1 MSPDWLA
8 EFQSRFGA
16 VLRAP
21 LDRTSGTLRAVP
33 SSYDMG
39 PDAPSG
45 ERLAVYNRQYWF
57 RLFGVFHTAFPLTTR
72 LVGHWSF
79 NDYAARFLLEH
90 PPRGWDIDDVPHGF
104 EDWFA
109 AALGEPSTTVEPEA
123 LREAARIDA
132 AWRRVFRAPS
142 TTPFHPSSKDATGL
156 LDSRLELSPA
166 VALVSER
173 WPLLEL
179 KRALSGDDGE
189 APVALPAAL
198 PEPRFWALVRRAGGI
213 GQMPLEAREAE
224 LFDLLARHTVRDAL
238 VRLEAACPEAER
250 ATLPENAQRWLAR
263 SVQLD
268 FWTRAHLQRTQ
279 L

>member
-1 MSPDWLA
+1 MTPDWLA
-8 EFQSRFGA
+8 EFQARFGA

-33 SSYDMG
+33 SSYDLG
-39 PDAPSG
+39 PDTPSK

-72 LVGHWSF
+72 LVGHWAF
-79 NDYAARFLLEH
+79 NDYAARFLLDH
-90 PPRGWDIDDVPHGF
+90 PPCGWDIDDVPNGF

-109 AALGEPSTTVEPEA
+109 TVVEVEA

-142 TTPFHPSSKDATGL
+142 TTPFHPSSKDAASL

-166 VALVSER
+166 VAVVSER

-179 KRALSGDDGE
+179 KRAFSGDDGE
-189 APVALPAAL
+189 APIALPAAL
-198 PEPRFWALVRRAGGI
+198 SEPRFWALVRRAEGI
-213 GQMPLEAREAE
+213 AQLPLETREAE
-224 LFDLLARHTVRDAL
+224 LFTLLARHTVRDAL
-238 VRLEAACPEAER
+238 VRLEAACTESER
-250 ATLPENAQRWLAR
+250 ATLPAHAQRWLAR

-268 FWTRAHLQRTQ
+268 FWTRAHLQSTQ